1 MGPSRPS
8 SQTAE
13 HWVLASAPVDDGYQL
28 TCACGW
34 LSAVVVEPLRLFDAW
49 ALHVTA
55 NDA

>member
-1 MGPSRPS
+1 M
-8 SQTAE
+8 TVA
-13 HWVLASAPVDDGYQL
+13 QL

-34 LSAVVVEPLRLFDAW
+34 LSAVVVEPLWLFDDW